1 MLREALKKSYQTEKE
16 KLKNMNRSEKISY
29 IWMYY
34 KVHIIIVLIVIVGI
48 TGILWNQIFHNQETV
63 YSLAIV
69 NENMNMER
77 DTELSEQLEQYFGL
91 DQKKEKVVV
100 DSNYNISYQFD
111 DMTNQAVRLD
121 GKQSSDYS
129 TYDKFFLNLAYDEI
143 YAAVM
148 PEGFLEYCNGLEVR
162 FADLRNT
169 LSEETLQ
176 QYQERFCYQTG
187 ENGEQ
192 YPCGIYMD
200 GTVFDAAWFAKDQE
214 KEVIESYGKQVLV
227 FVDNIDAGQKNELLV
242 EYVLE
247 RLTVA

>member
-1 MLREALKKSYQTEKE
+1 MLREALKKSYQAEKE
-16 KLKNMNRSEKISY
+16 KLKKMNRSEKVSY

-34 KVHIIIVLIVIVGI
+34 KVPIFVILIVIAGT
-48 TGILWNQIFHNQETV
+48 TGILWNILHNQETV

-69 NENMNMER
+69 NETMNMER

-91 DQKKEKVVV
+91 DQKKEKIVV

-111 DMTNQAVRLD
+111 DTTNQAVRLD

-129 TYDKFFLNLAYDEI
+129 TYEKFFLNLAYDEI
-143 YAAVM
+143 DATVM
-148 PEGFLEYCNGLEVR
+148 PEGFLQYCNELEIC
-162 FADLRNT
+162 FEDLRNT

-176 QYQERFCYQTG
+176 RYQERFCYQTN
-187 ENGEQ
+187 ENGER

-200 GTVFDAAWFAKDQE
+200 GTVFDAAWFAKDQS

-227 FVDNIDAGQKNELLV
+227 FTENMDTSQKNELLV
-242 EYVLE
+242 QYVLE
-247 RLTVA
+247 TLMAA